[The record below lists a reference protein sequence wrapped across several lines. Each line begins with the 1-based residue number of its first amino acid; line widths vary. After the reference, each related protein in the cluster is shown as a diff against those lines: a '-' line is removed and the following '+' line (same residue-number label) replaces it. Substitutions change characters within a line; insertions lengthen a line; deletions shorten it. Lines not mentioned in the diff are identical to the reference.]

1 MHDAYWTFRAS
12 LDFACHVRLHTR
24 HLGFIVLHCRATLD
38 GLGVRRVD
46 FFVATFAFR
55 AYWIRHGAHSTL
67 LSHWTRHEASL
78 SSFAILDFLVTR
90 HGHEAYCDLGH
101 IGLGTRQS
109 GLLLPYWTRRQVYLI
124 SRATLD
130 ISCVPHWTRHE
141 AGLTS
146 RACHIGLGT
155 RHIGHLVRAILD
167 SARGRLDFSCVRA
180 ILDSARGILDFS
192 CVPYWTRHEA
202 YWTSRACHIGLL
214 ASFEFGQIL
223 DPNLCNSCYLN
234 LGLQR
239 EHIGPR
245 TTTTT
250 LDSSI
255 NIGLGAE
262 PQPYD
267 P

>member
-167 SARGRLDFSCVRA
+167 SARGRLDFSCVPHWTRHEAHWTSRACHIGLGTRQIGLLVRACHIGLGTRHIGLLVRA

-192 CVPYWTRHEA
+192 CVPYWT
-202 YWTSRACHIGLL
+202 
-214 ASFEFGQIL
+214 
-223 DPNLCNSCYLN
+223 SCL
-234 LGLQR
+234 
-239 EHIGPR
+239 I
-245 TTTTT
+245 
-250 LDSSI
+250 
-255 NIGLGAE
+255 
-262 PQPYD
+262 
-267 P
+267 